1 MSNELSS
8 SLETLFGQL
17 ENFIT
22 SKTVVS
28 DPITI
33 GDVIIVPLVDVS
45 FGVGAGAYDSSV
57 DNKKD
62 NKDIG
67 GGGLGAKISPSAV
80 IVIADGTAKL
90 INVNSQY
97 GINKLLDMAPEAI
110 SKIQSLFGSKDK
122 KSEKSTESNSKD

>member
-8 SLETLFGQL
+8 SLETLFGQM

-22 SKTVVS
+22 TKTVVS

-33 GDVIIVPLVDVS
+33 GDVILVPLVDVS
-45 FGVGAGAYDSSV
+45 FGVAAGAYDSSA

-62 NKDIG
+62 NKDMG

-80 IVIADGTAKL
+80 IVITDGTAKL
-90 INVNSQY
+90 ISVNSQL
-97 GINKLLDMAPEAI
+97 GLNKLLEVAPDVL
-110 SKIQSLFGSKDK
+110 SKIPSLFGGKDK
-122 KSEKSTESNSKD
+122 KSAKREESEGRE